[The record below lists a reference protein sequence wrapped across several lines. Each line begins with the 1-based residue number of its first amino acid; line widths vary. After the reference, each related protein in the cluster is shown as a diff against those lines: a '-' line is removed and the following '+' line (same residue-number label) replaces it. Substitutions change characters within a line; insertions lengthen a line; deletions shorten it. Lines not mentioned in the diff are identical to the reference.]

1 MGAPGGHPLGIPH
14 VSAWADPSVDNGGC
28 ATLYI
33 YIENKDPVAPWG
45 GGGVCVFKAG
55 GPTAGPPMVP
65 KGLLVPKAITYY
77 FHSLFPERHLLDQ
90 TG

>member
-1 MGAPGGHPLGIPH
+1 MRYAKPGLFFKPIPYDDSLLIL
-14 VSAWADPSVDNGGC
+14 V
-28 ATLYI
+28 
-33 YIENKDPVAPWG
+33 ENKDPVAPFGVWG
-45 GGGVCVFKAG
+45 ACSKLEA
-55 GPTAGPPMVP
+55 PAGPPMVP